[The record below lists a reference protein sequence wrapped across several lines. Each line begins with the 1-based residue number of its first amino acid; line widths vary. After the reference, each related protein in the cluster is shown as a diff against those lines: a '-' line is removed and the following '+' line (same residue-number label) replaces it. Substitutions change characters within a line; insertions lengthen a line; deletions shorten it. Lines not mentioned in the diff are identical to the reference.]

1 MKARTITLTI
11 TAAAALL
18 LQAFTNP
25 SQASGTGLAPGGGSP
40 QTGAAV
46 LTVSSGFAAQ
56 PGAVNPLA
64 GKPLILFRESLAE
77 FLKRKGMFQGPPGA
91 PTKLPPPGVWA
102 YSCQTGS
109 PACKQ
114 ALYEMQPLSAGE
126 AKTDAN
132 GSATLTG
139 VPPGT
144 YYLFSL
150 APYNGRL
157 LVWDLRVVLQA
168 GANSVALDHNN
179 SAPLDA
185 DHARA
190 KAPAGGAAQPATA
203 GSSPAAPLAAVRRPG
218 GPKNSVLSL
227 RAVSASRQPIG
238 QTFFYL
244 LDEDFESALRRAGF
258 QHQMLLGEEL
268 PLLNSFELLG
278 RWQAMRSNPAFK
290 ILERFAGDAGLPEDI
305 AEQYAIGK
313 KVLSEHTVA
322 TAKTDIYGKANFPAV
337 PAGTYYVYGTAKRV
351 REDRRDGNRLR
362 QHRHA

>member
-1 MKARTITLTI
+1 
-11 TAAAALL
+11 
-18 LQAFTNP
+18 
-25 SQASGTGLAPGGGSP
+25 
-40 QTGAAV
+40 
-46 LTVSSGFAAQ
+46 
-56 PGAVNPLA
+56 
-64 GKPLILFRESLAE
+64 
-77 FLKRKGMFQGPPGA
+77 MFQGPPGA
-91 PTKLPPPGVWA
+91 PVKLPPLGVWA

-114 ALYEMQPLSAGE
+114 ALYEMRPLSAGE
-126 AKTDAN
+126 AKTDAS
-132 GSATLTG
+132 GRGVLPG

-150 APYNGRL
+150 APHNGRL
-157 LVWDLRVVLQA
+157 LVWDLRVVLKA
-168 GANSVALDHNN
+168 GANSVALDQSN

-185 DHARA
+185 EQARA
-190 KAPAGGAAQPATA
+190 QAPAGTAA
-203 GSSPAAPLAAVRRPG
+203 SPAAPPAAVRRPG

-227 RAVSASRQPIG
+227 RAVSGSRQPIG

-290 ILERFAGDAGLPEDI
+290 ILEGFAGGAGLPEDI

-322 TAKTDIYGKANFPAV
+322 TAKTDIYGKASFPAV
-337 PAGTYYVYGTAKRV
+337 PAGTYYVYGTANEFVKTGASGTLS
-351 REDRRDGNRLR
+351 GNTVTLNDTGY
-362 QHRHA
+362 QKGTIWNLKVTVKAGQNAVTLTPDNAAFAGQ